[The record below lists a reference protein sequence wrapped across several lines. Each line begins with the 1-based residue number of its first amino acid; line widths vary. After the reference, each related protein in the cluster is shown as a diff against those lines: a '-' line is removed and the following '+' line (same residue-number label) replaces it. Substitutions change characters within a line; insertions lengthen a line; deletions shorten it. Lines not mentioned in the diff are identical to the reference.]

1 MCYRQKRGDFLLAT
15 RLQSS
20 PHLIG
25 GTVTPLSIDAI
36 THDTTALQDFKRD
49 CIVGSH
55 MDDDL
60 VRAYALEAQKA
71 MEEEANRRIAEQTDA
86 EEEERL
92 RNTRVEDVVETE
104 HLVPVLLSRLGSV
117 RAALDGHGGGIAVSK
132 WERVTNGFSFVLDLT
147 GACLSCGA
155 APGTLEGVRNDLESD
170 AEIERIQFSTTLLDT
185 FDELGREFILAHGNV
200 EFVDVSSGN

>member
-1 MCYRQKRGDFLLAT
+1 
-15 RLQSS
+15 
-20 PHLIG
+20 
-25 GTVTPLSIDAI
+25 
-36 THDTTALQDFKRD
+36 
-49 CIVGSH
+49 

-92 RNTRVEDVVETE
+92 RNTRIEDVIETE
-104 HLVPVLLSRLGSV
+104 HLVPVLLSRLGMV

-132 WERVTNGFSFVLDLT
+132 WERKESGFRFVLDLT
-147 GACLSCGA
+147 GACSSCGA
-155 APGTLEGVRNDLESD
+155 APGTLEGVRNDLQAD
-170 AEIERIQFSTTLLDT
+170 TEIELVQFSTNLLDT